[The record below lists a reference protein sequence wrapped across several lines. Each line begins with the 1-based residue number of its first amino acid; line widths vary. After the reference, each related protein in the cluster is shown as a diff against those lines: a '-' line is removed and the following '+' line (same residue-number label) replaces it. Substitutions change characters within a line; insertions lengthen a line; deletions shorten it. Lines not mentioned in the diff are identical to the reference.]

1 MSLVFKHYSL
11 VEVIYQL
18 IRFDKLSPSCETKNT
33 HRNGVNEQN
42 THTHTHTHARTHAR
56 THTHT
61 QTHRKIILER
71 VSFSW

>member
-42 THTHTHTHARTHAR
+42 THTHSHTHTHTHTHTHA
-56 THTHT
+56 HTHKRT
-61 QTHRKIILER
+61 ER
-71 VSFSW
+71 

>member
-18 IRFDKLSPSCETKNT
+18 IRFDKLSPCETKNT

-42 THTHTHTHARTHAR
+42 THTHTHTHTHAH
-56 THTHT
+56 THTHKRT
-61 QTHRKIILER
+61 ER
-71 VSFSW
+71 

>member
-42 THTHTHTHARTHAR
+42 THTHTHTHTR

-61 QTHRKIILER
+61 HTNAQKDNFRKG
-71 VSFSW
+71 